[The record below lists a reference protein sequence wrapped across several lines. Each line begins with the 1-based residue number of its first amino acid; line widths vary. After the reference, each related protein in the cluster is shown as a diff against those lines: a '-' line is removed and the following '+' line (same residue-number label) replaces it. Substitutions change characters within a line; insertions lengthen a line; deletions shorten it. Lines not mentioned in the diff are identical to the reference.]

1 MSVLR
6 PVLSV
11 HPGLAVPTRD
21 WAGSIRPDLNRSGT
35 VLVMTEQGRGTGDEG
50 ANILSFPT
58 EHEAPRSSEVDLE
71 GEPVTVIY
79 LPWPHVVDGAYRP
92 AGLYYRANDTS
103 GFCPDPAVRGLDA
116 VLEEA
121 RPWLQRHL
129 RLIREPG
136 KGPADR

>member
-6 PVLSV
+6 PVLTA
-11 HPGLAVPTRD
+11 HPGPADATRT
-21 WAGSIRPDLNRSGT
+21 WAGSIRQDLNRSGT
-35 VLVMTEQGRGTGDEG
+35 VIDMTEQGPGTGDKG
-50 ANILSFPT
+50 GTILSFPT

-79 LPWPHVVDGAYRP
+79 LPWPHKVDGAYRP

-103 GFCPDPAVRGLDA
+103 GFYPDPAVRGLDA

-121 RPWLQRHL
+121 RPWLRRHL

-136 KGPADR
+136 EGPANR